1 MDCHL
6 LSEGGESVIRDVCN
20 IGSVRPRGHLAV
32 SRET

>member
-1 MDCHL
+1 MDFHL
-6 LSEGGESVIRDVCN
+6 LSEGGDSFIREVCN